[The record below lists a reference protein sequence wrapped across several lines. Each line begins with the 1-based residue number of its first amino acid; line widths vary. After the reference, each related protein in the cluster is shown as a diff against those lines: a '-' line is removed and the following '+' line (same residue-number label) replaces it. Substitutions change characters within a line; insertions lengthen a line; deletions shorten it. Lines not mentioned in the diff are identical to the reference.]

1 MRRICLVALI
11 GLPAAGKSSLCSWLL
26 GQQAA
31 LRVRHIV
38 HLCYDD
44 FLDATPSADL
54 AYKEQRGRI
63 FKVIEKLISA
73 IQEDTDWPPQV
84 RRISSSGDYN
94 SGRHLIL
101 CDDNFYYRSMR
112 YKLYQLCRDSGCI
125 FGQIYMASS
134 LDSCLQA
141 NSLRSDAT
149 RVPVDVV
156 RQMNERLEVP
166 DTSEAWERNSLTLNG
181 LDMDTTGSA
190 LLAFIATLLDLPAM
204 ETTLDLPSAVAR
216 GLRQDQSLVHRLDL
230 LLRTRIGALLDGLR
244 QGEDKRLAGQTLNSR
259 RKDILTKF
267 RTEIG
272 GKQIDGDVEG
282 DALDYY
288 VNLLN

>member
-26 GQQAA
+26 DQQTA

-63 FKVIEKLISA
+63 FELIEKLISA
-73 IQEDTDWPPQV
+73 IQEDADWPPQV

-94 SGRHLIL
+94 RGRHLIL

-112 YKLYQLCRDSGCI
+112 YKLYQLCRDSGCS

-190 LLAFIATLLDLPAM
+190 LLAFIATLLDLPAK
-204 ETTLDLPSAVAR
+204 ETTSDLPPAAAR

-230 LLRTRIGALLDGLR
+230 LLRTRIGALLERLT
-244 QGEDKRLAGQTLNSR
+244 QEEDKRLAGQTLNSR
-259 RKDILTKF
+259 RKEILTKF
-267 RTEIG
+267 RTEVS
-272 GKQIDGDVEG
+272 GKQIDGEGEG